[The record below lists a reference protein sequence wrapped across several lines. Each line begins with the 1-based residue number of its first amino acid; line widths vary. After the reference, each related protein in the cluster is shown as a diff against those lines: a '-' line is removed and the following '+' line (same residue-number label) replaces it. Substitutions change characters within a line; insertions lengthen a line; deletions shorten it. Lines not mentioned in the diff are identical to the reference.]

1 MRLMTPQQATF
12 AEYFAHCGL
21 TMPDEAVARRGDGHL
36 NGAGWSVRFVW
47 RDDGTLLFR
56 AGHRMTNERM
66 HAISPDGVLTQAE
79 PAAPGEFMVIP
90 KGASPEDQARIE
102 REYQQEW
109 RAYSEAIVAAWP
121 RLRPRL
127 ATDRSACRSWCA
139 DVAAGRR
146 RVAVS
151 SLKSLTE
158 VGRLAPKKVGSAL
171 PAPRIGSW

>member
-12 AEYFAHCGL
+12 ADYFAHWGL

-66 HAISPDGVLTQAE
+66 HAISPDGVLTEAE

-90 KGASPEDQARIE
+90 KGASPEDEARIE

-109 RAYSEAIVAAWP
+109 RAYSEAIVAAG
-121 RLRPRL
+121 L
-127 ATDRSACRSWCA
+127 DFDHGSQ
-139 DVAAGRR
+139 
-146 RVAVS
+146 
-151 SLKSLTE
+151 LT
-158 VGRLAPKKVGSAL
+158 GL
-171 PAPRIGSW
+171 PAGPGAQMWRLDGGEWQSAPLSPSRK